1 MASIPASVRSIL
13 LPDETLIF
21 GTTLHWV
28 IYVRGLFVTMLGL
41 ALSMG
46 AQPIIGYFVGRETL
60 DAMTRPIAW
69 LVMGVTLLGCFLLVT
84 AFIRQASVV
93 LLVTNHRVVA
103 KFGLIARA
111 TVEMFLSKVEGANV
125 AQSITGR
132 ILGYGSIII
141 KGVGD
146 NFLPIAD
153 IADPEKFQTALMG
166 QITKDQTNR

>member
-1 MASIPASVRSIL
+1 MASVPASVRSIL

-28 IYVRGLFVTMLGL
+28 IYVRGLFITILGFS
-41 ALSMG
+41 LSMG
-46 AQPIIGYFVGRETL
+46 ARDIVGYLFGQEMMNMV
-60 DAMTRPIAW
+60 ARPVAW
-69 LVMGVTLLGCFLLVT
+69 LVMAVTLLGCFLLIN

-93 LLVTNHRVVA
+93 LLVTNRRVVA

-111 TVEMFLSKVEGANV
+111 TFEMFLSKIEGANV

-132 ILGYGSIII
+132 LLGYGSIIT

-146 NFLPIAD
+146 NFLPISD
-153 IADPEKFQTALMG
+153 IADPEKFQNALLG
-166 QITKDQTNR
+166 QITKEQDNR